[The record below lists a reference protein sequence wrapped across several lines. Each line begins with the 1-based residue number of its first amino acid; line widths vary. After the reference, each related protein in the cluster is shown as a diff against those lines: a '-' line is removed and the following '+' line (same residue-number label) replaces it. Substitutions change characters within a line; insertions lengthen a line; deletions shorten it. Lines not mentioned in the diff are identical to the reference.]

1 MKIKFIL
8 FSLLFLVVLLTPT
21 VSTVFATENEEEK
34 LEDIQ
39 KELEDATNEQLNS
52 VDFSELQDI
61 LNDLGENSKKAF
73 GSNSFLDKIQ
83 KILNGDFQN
92 DYQSFFGALFSTF
105 FSDILKFL
113 PLLITIVIVTILCNI
128 IGSFKSSVSQNG
140 VSQIINFV
148 CFGVVVV
155 IIISVVVSLFGTVK
169 SSLKT
174 MQTEMS
180 IIFPI
185 LLTCLASV
193 GGSVSVGI
201 FQPVVAILANIVVNV
216 FMFVVMPIFVF
227 MFVLNIINNF
237 SDSIKLNKLISFLS
251 SALKWICGI
260 SFSVFLGVIS
270 LQGIVAGSFDSVSI
284 KATKFALKSYV
295 PILGGYLSDGFNI
308 AMAGSVLIKN
318 AVGVSG
324 ILLICSSVIIPIISI
339 ICFMLLLKLTAGVLE
354 PIGDSTIPNF
364 LYQVSKT
371 LSLLIMIVFAVLF
384 MFVITVGLILCMAN
398 II

>member
-1 MKIKFIL
+1 MKSKIIFV
-8 FSLLFLVVLLTPT
+8 FLLFLMIFWVPT
-21 VSTVFATENEEEK
+21 ASTVFATENDEEK
-34 LEDIQ
+34 QEDIQ
-39 KELEDATNEQLNS
+39 KELEDATFEQLNS
-52 VDFSELQDI
+52 VDFSKLQDI
-61 LNDLGENSKKAF
+61 LNDLDENSKKAF
-73 GSNSFLDKIQ
+73 GSNSFLDKTQ

-113 PLLITIVIVTILCNI
+113 PLLITIVIITVLCNI

-148 CFGVVVV
+148 CFGVASL

-174 MQTEMS
+174 MQTEMN

-216 FMFVVMPIFVF
+216 FVFVVMPIFVF

-260 SFSVFLGVIS
+260 SFSVFLGAIS

-339 ICFMLLLKLTAGVLE
+339 ICFMLLLKLTAGILE

-371 LSLLIMIVFAVLF
+371 LSLLIMIVLGVLF

-398 II
+398 IV

>member
-1 MKIKFIL
+1 
-8 FSLLFLVVLLTPT
+8 LFLLSILSTPT
-21 VSTVFATENEEEK
+21 ISTVFAEENEQEEK
-34 LEDIQ
+34 IEDLQ
-39 KELEDATNEQLNS
+39 QELEDATYEQLNS
-52 VDFSELQDI
+52 FDFSELQDI
-61 LNDLGENSKKAF
+61 LYDLDENSKKAF
-73 GSNSFLDKIQ
+73 NSNSFLDKTQ
-83 KILNGDFQN
+83 RILNGDFQN
-92 DYQSFFGALFSTF
+92 DYQNFFSALFGTF

-128 IGSFKSSVSQNG
+128 IGSFKGEVSHNG
-140 VSQIINFV
+140 VSQIVNFV

-155 IIISVVVSLFGTVK
+155 IIISVVVSMFGSVK
-169 SSLKT
+169 SVLKT
-174 MQTEMS
+174 MQTEVN

-185 LLTCLASV
+185 LLTCMASV

-201 FQPVVAILANIVVNV
+201 FQPIVAILANIVVNI

-251 SALKWICGI
+251 SSLKWVCGI
-260 SFSVFLGVIS
+260 SFGVFLGILS
-270 LQGIVAGSFDSVSI
+270 LHGIAAGSFDSVSI

-324 ILLICSSVIIPIISI
+324 ILLICSSVLIPVISI
-339 ICFMLLLKLTAGVLE
+339 ICLMLLLKLTAGILE
-354 PIGDSTIPNF
+354 PLGGSTIPNF

-371 LSLLIMIVFAVLF
+371 LSLLVMIVLGVLF
-384 MFVITVGLILCMAN
+384 MFVITIGLILCMAN
-398 II
+398 VI

>member
-1 MKIKFIL
+1 MIFW
-8 FSLLFLVVLLTPT
+8 VPT
-21 VSTVFATENEEEK
+21 ASTVFATENDEEK
-34 LEDIQ
+34 QEDIQ
-39 KELEDATNEQLNS
+39 KELEDATFEQLNS
-52 VDFSELQDI
+52 VDFSKLQDI
-61 LNDLGENSKKAF
+61 LNDLDENSKKAF
-73 GSNSFLDKIQ
+73 GSNSFLDKTQ

-113 PLLITIVIVTILCNI
+113 PLLITIVIITVLCNI

-148 CFGVVVV
+148 CFGVASL

-174 MQTEMS
+174 MQTEMN

-216 FMFVVMPIFVF
+216 FVFVVMPIFVF

-260 SFSVFLGVIS
+260 SFSVFLGAIS

-339 ICFMLLLKLTAGVLE
+339 ICFMLLLKLTAGILE

-371 LSLLIMIVFAVLF
+371 LSLLIMIVLGVLF

-398 II
+398 IV